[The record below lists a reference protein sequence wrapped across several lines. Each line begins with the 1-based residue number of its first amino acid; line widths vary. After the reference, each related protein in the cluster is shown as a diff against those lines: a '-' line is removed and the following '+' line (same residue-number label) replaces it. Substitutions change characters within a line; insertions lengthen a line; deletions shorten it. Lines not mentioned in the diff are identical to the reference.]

1 MLRNGHDLEEIHYRL
16 KGVSLT
22 TVAKV
27 AKDNYSDDIF
37 KLYHAMYNGTK
48 IDFNLLSTG
57 PRFKN
62 TKNRTVISCNKFERG
77 ISFKQE
83 IKRNFVQD

>member
-1 MLRNGHDLEEIHYRL
+1 MLRNDHNLEEIHYRL
-16 KGVSLT
+16 TGVSLNT
-22 TVAKV
+22 GAKV
-27 AKDNYSDDIF
+27 AKDYYSGNIF
-37 KLYHAMYNGTK
+37 ELYHDMYNGKK
-48 IDFNLLSTG
+48 INFNLLSTG

-83 IKRNFVQD
+83 IKRNVVDC